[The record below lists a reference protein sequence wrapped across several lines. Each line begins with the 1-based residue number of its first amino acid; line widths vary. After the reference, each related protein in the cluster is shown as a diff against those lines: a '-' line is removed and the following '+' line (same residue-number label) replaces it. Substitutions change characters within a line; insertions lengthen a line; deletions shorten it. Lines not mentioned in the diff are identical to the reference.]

1 MEEQVGLARLSSV
14 DCPFSDLAFP
24 ERLFPQSK
32 LPGALRLNKIFVYR
46 PPSFVANS
54 GMMHLPGGL
63 AYPFSPKRL
72 VILMSCAYLVLKL

>member
-1 MEEQVGLARLSSV
+1 MEEQVGSAPLSTV
-14 DCPFSDLAFP
+14 DRPFSDLISP
-24 ERLFPQSK
+24 KRLFPQSK

-46 PPSFVANS
+46 PPSIVANS
-54 GMMHLPGGL
+54 GMMHLPGRL